1 MAPPSHAESFLL
13 DSSRIESKH
22 FCGPWGVSVTA
33 ELFHDFSLVF
43 SLTATATGTCA
54 NNFVANSGG
63 LLKSRAGRGACGRQ
77 SRQRAWTIRTAMT
90 MKGAMI

>member
-1 MAPPSHAESFLL
+1 VVF
-13 DSSRIESKH
+13 
-22 FCGPWGVSVTA
+22 SVGIVVKNRRGSISAALGTVCYSGT
-33 ELFHDFSLVF
+33 FHDFSLVS

-63 LLKSRAGRGACGRQ
+63 LLRRRAGRGVCGRQ
-77 SRQRAWTIRTAMT
+77 SRQRAWTIRMAMT